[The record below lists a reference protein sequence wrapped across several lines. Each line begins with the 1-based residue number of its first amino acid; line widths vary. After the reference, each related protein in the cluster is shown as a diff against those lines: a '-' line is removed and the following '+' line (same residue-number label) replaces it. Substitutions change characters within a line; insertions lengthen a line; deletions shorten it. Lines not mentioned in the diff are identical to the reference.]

1 MRMEYI
7 FETTYDKKALKTM
20 ARIVRKTV
28 RKKHSRRVH
37 IFGWIMVALGIL
49 MLLPLGEGN
58 IVIDFRKIVTGLAVV
73 VIAVTILFEDRL
85 NGYLA
90 EKRMLPGTKKSTTKF
105 MEDGYISEVKA
116 GTTEWKYENIELIAE
131 TSGYFA
137 FIFGKNHAQVF
148 DKSHMVGDVD
158 EFRIFIKEK
167 TGKSIRQIK

>member
-28 RKKHSRRVH
+28 RKKHSCRVH
-37 IFGWIMVALGIL
+37 IFGWIVVVLGIL

-90 EKRMLPGTKKSTTKF
+90 EKRMLPETKKSTTKF
-105 MEDGYISEVKA
+105 REDGYISEVKA

-131 TSGYFA
+131 TAEYFA
-137 FIFGKNHAQVF
+137 FIFGKNHAQLF
-148 DKSHMVGDVD
+148 DKNHMVGDVD

-167 TGKSIRQIK
+167 TGKSIQQIK

>member
-1 MRMEYI
+1 MGYI

-37 IFGWIMVALGIL
+37 ILGWIVAVLGIL

-85 NGYLA
+85 NGH
-90 EKRMLPGTKKSTTKF
+90 
-105 MEDGYISEVKA
+105 
-116 GTTEWKYENIELIAE
+116 
-131 TSGYFA
+131 FA
-137 FIFGKNHAQVF
+137 FIFGKNHAQLF
-148 DKSHMVGDVD
+148 DKSHMVGCVD
-158 EFRIFIKEK
+158 EFRTFIKEK
-167 TGKSIRQIK
+167 TGKTIQQIK